1 MLSASGTII
10 GIDSSTGA
18 CSIAVRRG
26 DVLLA
31 HLHEDMARGQSER
44 LAPMAEAVL
53 AAAGLGFPDL
63 DAIAVTRGPGS
74 FTGLRIGMSFAKG
87 LGQALG
93 VPVFGVTGFD
103 AVARAVLATEAAAG
117 HAIAV
122 ILESRRADLFLQLFT
137 TGGAPAGPPVARP
150 PEDIAAK
157 LRQERGAPLVLAGDA
172 ADKVL
177 AVLDQEGAEMLQSS
191 SITAPDAREVAL
203 IGLEM
208 AGELAGDGCVSQAL
222 QPLYLRAPDVT
233 APRAG

>member
-18 CSIAVRRG
+18 CSIAVCRG
-26 DVLLA
+26 GEMLA
-31 HLHEDMARGQSER
+31 HFHEDMARGQSER
-44 LAPMAEAVL
+44 LAPMAEAGLV
-53 AAAGLGFPDL
+53 AAGIDFPDL

-74 FTGLRIGMSFAKG
+74 FTGLRIGMAFAKG

-93 VPVFGVTGFD
+93 LPVFGVTGFD
-103 AVARAVLATEAAAG
+103 AVARAVFATEAAVG
-117 HAIAV
+117 HGVAV
-122 ILESRRADLFLQLFT
+122 ILESRRADLFLQIFT
-137 TGGAPAGPPVARP
+137 AGGAPDGPPAALP
-150 PEDIAAK
+150 PEDIAAR
-157 LRQERGAPLVLAGDA
+157 LCRAGASPLVLAGDA

-177 AVLDQEGAEMLQSS
+177 AVLDQEGAAMPRSS
-191 SITAPDAREVAL
+191 PITAPDAREVAL

-208 AGELAGDGCVSQAL
+208 AGGGDNPPAL

>member
-1 MLSASGTII
+1 MLSTSGTII

-18 CSIAVRRG
+18 CSIAVCRG
-26 DVLLA
+26 GTMLA
-31 HLHEDMARGQSER
+31 HFHEDMTRGQSER
-44 LAPMAEAVL
+44 LAPMAEAGL

-74 FTGLRIGMSFAKG
+74 FTGLRIGMAFAKG

-93 VPVFGVTGFD
+93 IPVFGVTGFD
-103 AVARAVLATEAAAG
+103 AVARAVFATEAAAG
-117 HAIAV
+117 HGVAV
-122 ILESRRADLFLQLFT
+122 ILESRRADLFLQIFT
-137 TGGAPAGPPVARP
+137 TGGAPDGPPVALP
-150 PEDIAAK
+150 PEDIAAR
-157 LRQERGAPLVLAGDA
+157 LCQAGAAPLLLAGDA

-177 AVLDQEGAEMLQSS
+177 AVLDQESAAMLRSS

-208 AGELAGDGCVSQAL
+208 AADGDIPPAL